1 MESARWSFDAVAARS
16 VVSDLLLG
24 NWGGRNLA
32 IVRGPV
38 KTPLRGLELPSDRV
52 IRLVGCAQWC
62 EGSGSWL
69 NPLPVCL
76 TGGAETGSTV
86 DTRPGTVHS
95 YSAWATGGSR

>member
-16 VVSDLLLG
+16 VVSDLPLG

-52 IRLVGCAQWC
+52 IRLVGCAPWC
-62 EGSGSWL
+62 EGPGFWL

-76 TGGAETGSTV
+76 TDGAETGSMM
-86 DTRPGTVHS
+86 DTCPGTVHF
-95 YSAWATGGSR
+95 YGAWATGG